1 MFEVLTS
8 ETSYLRSLRVLTDHF
23 HESRNLEETMV
34 IRDKKTLF
42 SSILRVREVSE
53 RWEGAAGRMQA
64 DQGKE
69 ENLVNELNNWKVADT
84 QIASKQEMR
93 CQSKRQSLS
102 DTTGS

>member
-53 RWEGAAGRMQA
+53 R
-64 DQGKE
+64 
-69 ENLVNELNNWKVADT
+69 
-84 QIASKQEMR
+84 
-93 CQSKRQSLS
+93 
-102 DTTGS
+102 